1 MEVSI
6 NDAVFG
12 EMKYKHRWY
21 KNAEINLFGREW
33 NITIAAKAYSG
44 KAITDEHRSSY
55 QWYKA
60 NFESVSKKI
69 SEMIIGYINDNCE
82 ELSAV
87 WFGARRIGS
96 ASELSGIVTPT
107 SLLIKQDGTA
117 IMLFNCIWDKEHGIG
132 VQIYPEYLIGS
143 QDIYL

>member
-12 EMKYKHRWY
+12 EMKYRHRWY
-21 KNAEINLFGREW
+21 KNAEINLFGKVW

-44 KAITDEHRSSY
+44 KAITDEQRRSY
-55 QWYKA
+55 QWCEA
-60 NFESVSKKI
+60 NYESISKKI
-69 SEMIIGYINDNCE
+69 YEMIIGYINANCE
-82 ELSAV
+82 ELSAA
-87 WFGARRIGS
+87 WFGARRIDT

-132 VQIYPEYLIGS
+132 VQICPEYSIGS